1 MSINET
7 LADTFDIELSERQVE
22 DTSTRINEIKT
33 SIAEQKYTLEDK
45 EYIRTELQSLIE
57 LNRSVLETLSDQC
70 KMGAPPRM
78 YEVFATL
85 SNTVSTN
92 LMSLAKLDQTITD
105 YQVKESD
112 ENLRKDAIAEK
123 QKMLIAKAN
132 NGNVPS
138 LTQINNTYNF
148 TSNDMLNML
157 KSLDLKNEVTAEE
170 DLPKFDLR

>member
-7 LADTFDIELSERQVE
+7 LADTFDIELSEQQVE
-22 DTSTRINEIKT
+22 DTSLRINEIKT

-57 LNRSVLETLSDQC
+57 LNRSVLETLSEQC

-112 ENLRKDAIAEK
+112 ENLRKEAIAERK
-123 QKMLIAKAN
+123 NALISKAN
-132 NGNVPS
+132 NGNVPA

-148 TSNDMLNML
+148 TSNEMLNML

>member
-33 SIAEQKYTLEDK
+33 GIAEQKYTLEDK

-148 TSNDMLNML
+148 TSNEMLNML